1 MARYVNELV
10 LNQPDDFVQFIMN
23 DFLQKNQYVLVEYN
37 GEQVFRA
44 GDAMV
49 EGYRYLKWNYMNG
62 VFHIEAWLTSVTG
75 KEMDLDGFVGALQKK
90 PYKDSLEQLYAA
102 LKQPIPAPQNMA
114 GQAGQQPGMQPGPQP
129 VPVHTVDN
137 TGAAT
142 MALVFGILS
151 IVAGFVIPIIGIILG
166 ILGLSRV
173 RMGKGSSM
181 AGRAKA
187 GQICAIIGIVIS
199 ILMWLMNILLVF
211 G

>member
-23 DFLQKNQYVLVEYN
+23 DFLQKNQYVLMDYK

-49 EGYRYLKWNYMNG
+49 EGYRYLKWYYMNG
-62 VFHIEAWLTSVTG
+62 VFHVEAWLTSVTG

-90 PYKDSLEQLYAA
+90 PYKDSLEQLYVA
-102 LKQPIPAPQNMA
+102 LRQPIPAPQNM
-114 GQAGQQPGMQPGPQP
+114 GQSGPQPGMQPGPQP
-129 VPVHTVDN
+129 VPVRTVDN
-137 TGAAT
+137 TSAAT

-151 IVAGFVIPIIGIILG
+151 IVTGFLIPIVGIILSVV
-166 ILGLSRV
+166 GLSRV

-187 GQICAIIGIVIS
+187 GQICAIIGIVVS

-211 G
+211 S

>member
-10 LNQPDDFVQFIMN
+10 LNQLEDFVQFIMN
-23 DFLQKNQYVLVEYN
+23 DFLQKNRYVLMDYK

-49 EGYRYLKWNYMNG
+49 EGYRYLKWYYMNG
-62 VFHIEAWLTSVTG
+62 VFHVEAWLTSVTG

-102 LKQPIPAPQNMA
+102 LRQPVPAPQNM
-114 GQAGQQPGMQPGPQP
+114 GQSGPQPGMQPGPQP
-129 VPVHTVDN
+129 IPVRTVDN
-137 TGAAT
+137 TSAAT

-151 IVAGFVIPIIGIILG
+151 IVAGLLIPIAGLVLG
-166 ILGLSRV
+166 VVGLSRV

-187 GQICAIIGIVIS
+187 GQICAIIGIVLS
-199 ILMWLMNILLVF
+199 IAMWVLNMVLVF
-211 G
+211 I

>member
-1 MARYVNELV
+1 MARYVNELA
-10 LNQPDDFVQFIMN
+10 LNQSDDFVQFIMN
-23 DFLQKNQYVLVEYN
+23 DFLQKNQYVLMDYK

-49 EGYRYLKWNYMNG
+49 EGYRYLKWYYMNG
-62 VFHIEAWLTSVTG
+62 VFHVEAWLTSVTG

-102 LKQPIPAPQNMA
+102 LRQQVSAPQNM
-114 GQAGQQPGMQPGPQP
+114 GQPGPQP
-129 VPVHTVDN
+129 IPVRTVDN
-137 TGAAT
+137 TSAAT

-151 IVAGFVIPIIGIILG
+151 IVTGFLIPIVGIILSVV
-166 ILGLSRV
+166 GLSRV

-187 GQICAIIGIVIS
+187 GQICAIIGIVVS

-211 G
+211 S

>member
-23 DFLQKNQYVLVEYN
+23 DFLQKNQYVLMDYK

-49 EGYRYLKWNYMNG
+49 EGYRYLKWYYMNG
-62 VFHIEAWLTSVTG
+62 VFHVEAWLTSVTG

-90 PYKDSLEQLYAA
+90 PYKDSLEQLYVA
-102 LKQPIPAPQNMA
+102 LRQPIPAPQNM
-114 GQAGQQPGMQPGPQP
+114 GQSGSQPGMQPGPQP
-129 VPVHTVDN
+129 VPVRTVDN
-137 TGAAT
+137 TSAAT
-142 MALVFGILS
+142 MARGFGILS
-151 IVAGFVIPIIGIILG
+151 MVTGFLIPIVGIILSVV
-166 ILGLSRV
+166 GLSRV

-187 GQICAIIGIVIS
+187 GQICAIIGIVVS

>member
-23 DFLQKNQYVLVEYN
+23 DFLQKNQYVLMDYK

-49 EGYRYLKWNYMNG
+49 EGYRYLKWYYMNG
-62 VFHIEAWLTSVTG
+62 VFHVEAWLTSVTG

-90 PYKDSLEQLYAA
+90 PYKDSLEQLYVA
-102 LKQPIPAPQNMA
+102 LRQPIPAPQNM
-114 GQAGQQPGMQPGPQP
+114 GQSGSQPGMQPGPQP
-129 VPVHTVDN
+129 VPVRTVDN
-137 TGAAT
+137 TSAAT

-151 IVAGFVIPIIGIILG
+151 IVTGFLIPIVGIILSVV
-166 ILGLSRV
+166 GLSRV

-187 GQICAIIGIVIS
+187 GQICAIIGIVVS

-211 G
+211 S

>member
-23 DFLQKNQYVLVEYN
+23 DFLQKNQYVLMDYK

-49 EGYRYLKWNYMNG
+49 EGYRYLKWYYMNG
-62 VFHIEAWLTSVTG
+62 VFHVEAWLTSVTG

-90 PYKDSLEQLYAA
+90 PYKDSLEQLYVA
-102 LKQPIPAPQNMA
+102 LRQPVPAPQNM
-114 GQAGQQPGMQPGPQP
+114 GQSGSQPGMQPGPQP
-129 VPVHTVDN
+129 VPVRTVDN
-137 TGAAT
+137 TSAAT

-151 IVAGFVIPIIGIILG
+151 IVTGFLIPIVGIILSVV
-166 ILGLSRV
+166 GLSRV

-187 GQICAIIGIVIS
+187 GQICAIIGIVVS

-211 G
+211 S

>member
-23 DFLQKNQYVLVEYN
+23 DFLQKNQYVLMDYK

-49 EGYRYLKWNYMNG
+49 EGYRYLKWYYMNG
-62 VFHIEAWLTSVTG
+62 VFHVEAWLTSVTG

-90 PYKDSLEQLYAA
+90 PYKDSLEQLYVA
-102 LKQPIPAPQNMA
+102 LRQPIPAPQNM
-114 GQAGQQPGMQPGPQP
+114 GQSGPQPGMQPGPQP
-129 VPVHTVDN
+129 VPVRTVDN
-137 TGAAT
+137 TSAAT

-151 IVAGFVIPIIGIILG
+151 IVTGFLIPIVGIILSVV
-166 ILGLSRV
+166 GLSRV

-187 GQICAIIGIVIS
+187 GQICAIIGIVVS

>member
-23 DFLQKNQYVLVEYN
+23 DFLQKNQYVLMDYK

-49 EGYRYLKWNYMNG
+49 EGYRYLKWYYMNG
-62 VFHIEAWLTSVTG
+62 VFHVEAWLTSVTG

-90 PYKDSLEQLYAA
+90 PYKDSLEQLYVA
-102 LKQPIPAPQNMA
+102 LRQPIPAPQNI
-114 GQAGQQPGMQPGPQP
+114 GQSGSQPGMQPGPQP
-129 VPVHTVDN
+129 VPVRTVDN
-137 TGAAT
+137 TSAAT

-151 IVAGFVIPIIGIILG
+151 IVTGFLIPIVGIILSVV
-166 ILGLSRV
+166 GLSRV

-187 GQICAIIGIVIS
+187 GQICAIIGIVVS

>member
-10 LNQPDDFVQFIMN
+10 LNQPDDFVQFIMS
-23 DFLQKNQYVLVEYN
+23 DFLQKNQYVLVEYK

-49 EGYRYLKWNYMNG
+49 EGYRYLKWYYMNG
-62 VFHIEAWLTSVTG
+62 VFHIEAWLTSMTG

-90 PYKDSLEQLYAA
+90 PYKDSLEQLYVA
-102 LKQPIPAPQNMA
+102 LKQPIPAAQNIT
-114 GQAGQQPGMQPGPQP
+114 GQAGAQPGMQPGTQP

-137 TGAAT
+137 TSAAT
-142 MALVFGILS
+142 MALIFGILS

-166 ILGLSRV
+166 VLGLSRV

-211 G
+211 S

>member
-1 MARYVNELV
+1 MDY
-10 LNQPDDFVQFIMN
+10 
-23 DFLQKNQYVLVEYN
+23 K

-49 EGYRYLKWNYMNG
+49 EGYRYLKWYYMNG
-62 VFHIEAWLTSVTG
+62 VFHVEAWLTSVTG

-90 PYKDSLEQLYAA
+90 PYKDSLEQLYVA
-102 LKQPIPAPQNMA
+102 LRQPIPAPQNM
-114 GQAGQQPGMQPGPQP
+114 GQSGSQPGMLPGPQP
-129 VPVHTVDN
+129 VPVRTVDN
-137 TGAAT
+137 TSAAT

-151 IVAGFVIPIIGIILG
+151 IVTGFLIPIVGIILSVV
-166 ILGLSRV
+166 GLSRV

-187 GQICAIIGIVIS
+187 GQICAIIGIVVS

>member
-23 DFLQKNQYVLVEYN
+23 DFLQKNQYVLMDYK

-49 EGYRYLKWNYMNG
+49 EGYRYLKWYYMNG
-62 VFHIEAWLTSVTG
+62 VFHVEAWLTSVTG

-90 PYKDSLEQLYAA
+90 PYKDSLEQLYVA
-102 LKQPIPAPQNMA
+102 LRQPIPAPQNM
-114 GQAGQQPGMQPGPQP
+114 GQSGSQPGMQPGPQP
-129 VPVHTVDN
+129 VPVRTVDN
-137 TGAAT
+137 TSAAT

-151 IVAGFVIPIIGIILG
+151 IVTGFLIPIVGIILSVV
-166 ILGLSRV
+166 GLSRV

-187 GQICAIIGIVIS
+187 GQICAIIGIVVS

>member
-23 DFLQKNQYVLVEYN
+23 DFLQKNQYVLMDYK

-49 EGYRYLKWNYMNG
+49 EGYRYLKWYYMNG
-62 VFHIEAWLTSVTG
+62 VFHVEAWLTSVTG

-90 PYKDSLEQLYAA
+90 PYKDSLEQLYVA
-102 LKQPIPAPQNMA
+102 LRQPIPAPQNM
-114 GQAGQQPGMQPGPQP
+114 GQSGPQPGMQPGPQP
-129 VPVHTVDN
+129 VPVRTVDN
-137 TGAAT
+137 TSAAT

-151 IVAGFVIPIIGIILG
+151 IVTGFLIPIVGIILSVV
-166 ILGLSRV
+166 GLSRV

>member
-10 LNQPDDFVQFIMN
+10 LNQSDDFVQFIMN
-23 DFLQKNQYVLVEYN
+23 DFLQKNQYVLMDYK

-49 EGYRYLKWNYMNG
+49 EGYRYLKWYYMNG
-62 VFHIEAWLTSVTG
+62 VFHVEAWLTSVTG

-90 PYKDSLEQLYAA
+90 PYKDSLEQLYVA
-102 LKQPIPAPQNMA
+102 LRQPIPAPQNM
-114 GQAGQQPGMQPGPQP
+114 GQSGPQPGMQP
-129 VPVHTVDN
+129 VPVRTVDN
-137 TGAAT
+137 TSAAT

-151 IVAGFVIPIIGIILG
+151 IVTGFLIPIVGIILSVV
-166 ILGLSRV
+166 GLSRV

-187 GQICAIIGIVIS
+187 GQICSIIGIVVS

-211 G
+211 S